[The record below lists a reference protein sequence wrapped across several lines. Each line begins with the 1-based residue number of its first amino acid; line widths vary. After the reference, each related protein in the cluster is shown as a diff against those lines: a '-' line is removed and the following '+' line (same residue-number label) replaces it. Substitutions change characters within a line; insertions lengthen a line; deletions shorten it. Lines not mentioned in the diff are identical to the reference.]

1 LELKEINYESTKEG
15 FTAWMKSKCSIEDV
29 EDMVSYLNKYLTIR
43 ISNPTELFS
52 LIESTEKGKRHF
64 CMGIRDLLKYYEA
77 FSLMDEESLIKY
89 RKVVKIPKTNTDNY
103 IPEDDKVIL
112 AFRKVE
118 DERYKIL
125 FKLLV
130 YSGIRLREAVY
141 LLNNFNVERVIIN
154 DTIAKYPLSLE
165 RKTKRVFYAYMP
177 KEFTNEVEQIDL
189 Y

>member
-1 LELKEINYESTKEG
+1 
-15 FTAWMKSKCSIEDV
+15 MKSKCSIEDV

-52 LIESTEKGKRHF
+52 L
-64 CMGIRDLLKYYEA
+64 
-77 FSLMDEESLIKY
+77 
-89 RKVVKIPKTNTDNY
+89 
-103 IPEDDKVIL
+103 
-112 AFRKVE
+112 
-118 DERYKIL
+118 
-125 FKLLV
+125 
-130 YSGIRLREAVY
+130 
-141 LLNNFNVERVIIN
+141 N